1 MNRSYS
7 KIRHIQ
13 EANQRLEL
21 RNLLKENTNPP
32 QINDRVEVYQGIG
45 GNKLL
50 GYARI
55 KKIDENPLMGIAKFD
70 VETIEGFNTRLG
82 RDIRRNVT
90 NFVNSVTLT
99 GDIHSKNKFTI
110 VFSCKTGK
118 DMNVIPKWME
128 DVYVP
133 KIYDYYSTTFCKDN
147 RDTRKGQGIPKSQAE
162 LSDVIGGNWYISTNP
177 KTPIDFN
184 KLKLMYQR
192 GEINGNT
199 LVWTKDMQDTGW
211 VPLSSRAEYS
221 QIKGSSVVPPPLPPK
236 QTTKF

>member
-13 EANQRLEL
+13 EVNQRLEL
-21 RNLLKENTNPP
+21 RNLLKEDANPP

-50 GYARI
+50 GFVRI

-99 GDIHSKNKFTI
+99 GNIHSKNKFTI

-147 RDTRKGQGIPKSQAE
+147 RNTGKGQGIAKSQDD
-162 LSDVIGGNWYISTNP
+162 LKDIIGTDNWYISTNP
-177 KTPIDFN
+177 KTPIDIN
-184 KLKLMYQR
+184 KLKLMYQE
-192 GEINGNT
+192 GKINNNT
-199 LVWTKDMQDTGW
+199 LIWKKNMEVWT
-211 VPLSSRAEYS
+211 PLVNIPELKSLNL
-221 QIKGSSVVPPPLPPK
+221 GSSVPPPLPTK
-236 QTTKF
+236 QVTKF